1 MRASPR
7 SSPAPRLR
15 SATAYRTSS
24 IAYTLPLNP
33 NWDMV
38 LRATDVYVG
47 TSTDVS
53 FQLNQL
59 PVRNIVNLRAG
70 LLGKRNL
77 SVFLFAD
84 NVTDKRAYL
93 GDPEE
98 IFTFVPSINRVTT
111 NQPLTV
117 GVELSYAM
125 GGK

>member
-1 MRASPR
+1 
-7 SSPAPRLR
+7 
-15 SATAYRTSS
+15 
-24 IAYTLPLNP
+24 
-33 NWDMV
+33 MV
-38 LRATDVYVG
+38 LRATDIYVG

-53 FQLNQL
+53 FQLNRL

-111 NQPLTV
+111 NQPRTV
-117 GVELSYAM
+117 GVELTYAI